1 MPCNANVG
9 VLFSKKLPHQPI
21 RRLLRTYRD
30 NFSSF
35 FDDESF
41 TAFHA
46 MCCMTPGLS
55 YCTRIRSLVHNA
67 SRNEDRF
74 PCVTKRTVG
83 AFGCHEIDSCK
94 CSSPAQSGSK
104 RLKAAQSGSKR
115 LKAAQSG
122 SKRLKAAQS
131 GTKRHNAAQCG
142 TMRHNAAQC
151 GTMRH
156 NAAQCGTMR
165 HNAAQCG

>member
-9 VLFSKKLPHQPI
+9 VLFSKELPHQPI

-35 FDDESF
+35 LYDEPF

-55 YCTRIRSLVHNA
+55 YCTRIRSFVHNA
-67 SRNEDRF
+67 SGNEDGF
-74 PCVTKRTVG
+74 LCVTKRTVG
-83 AFGCHEIDSCK
+83 AFGCHEKVPCK
-94 CSSPAQSGSK
+94 CSTP
-104 RLKAAQSGSKR
+104 
-115 LKAAQSG
+115 
-122 SKRLKAAQS
+122 
-131 GTKRHNAAQCG
+131 AQCG

-156 NAAQCGTMR
+156 NAVILRLQKAGVPWKERKR
-165 HNAAQCG
+165 HQF